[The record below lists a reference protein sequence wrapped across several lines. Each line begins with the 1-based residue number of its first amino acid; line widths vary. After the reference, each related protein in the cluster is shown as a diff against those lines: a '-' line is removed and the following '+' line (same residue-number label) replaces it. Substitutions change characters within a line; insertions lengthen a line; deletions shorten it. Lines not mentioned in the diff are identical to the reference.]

1 MDNSHI
7 KLSLFE
13 LIYTRAIKSRLNLYE
28 FNLLTNFLD
37 CTAIHYLPSEKR
49 AIATN
54 LYHALPIPTGYNT
67 AHRQADLLLIALYH
81 LDQNAQERV
90 AWKLQSLKQKR

>member
-1 MDNSHI
+1 MDNCHI

-13 LIYTRAIKSRLNLYE
+13 LLYVRAIRSRLNLYE

-37 CTAIHYLPSEKR
+37 CTATHYLEYEKR
-49 AIATN
+49 SVSTN
-54 LYHALPIPTGYNT
+54 LYHALPIPTTYSY
-67 AHRQADLLLIALYH
+67 AHRQADLLLIAIYH

-90 AWKLQSLKQKR
+90 AWKLQSLKLKK